1 MRHHDNRRPAL
12 LDCPGLTGSSSPAAA
27 PATSLVKAHSK
38 ARARLFSAVGGEIN
52 AINLSVEDNE
62 EHWRHVEEAYDSVVA
77 AMIKEESLAMN
88 FCAAIP
94 TTLNPDTIKAS
105 VTSLMSVFGR
115 GASKS

>member
-1 MRHHDNRRPAL
+1 MRHHDNGRPAL

-27 PATSLVKAHSK
+27 PVTSLVKAHSK
-38 ARARLFSAVGGEIN
+38 ALARLFSAVGGEIN

-62 EHWRHVEEAYDSVVA
+62 EHWRHFEEAYDSVVA
-77 AMIKEESLAMN
+77 AMIKEESPAMN

-105 VTSLMSVFGR
+105 VTSLMPVTGR
-115 GASKS
+115 GPSKS